1 MRKIFLFLVILLGF
15 SFSASAQ
22 VGDIIGDIY
31 STDIVTYVDGLAIP
45 SYSINGEMLIIAEDL
60 LDYGFNVYYDD
71 SVRTLFVNYVAKEPL
86 GIKGVEKG
94 KVGEIVGK
102 YYESDIRVVFNGR
115 DTFAY
120 SLNGQMALKA
130 EELGKVIGSGI
141 YYKYGYSENLMKCI
155 WNEKDRKLNLYT
167 HLWAFYDVDKF
178 KEEYKTK
185 DDFLWF
191 YAKEIKLSDASL
203 LIGGQSGTPHGT
215 YYDYQYIT
223 DDGKCVLNLNNVF
236 DAYRFRDIWGHIRIE
251 NICAD
256 GKKIRFD
263 GIRQDGR
270 KGTYILNPKNS
281 VLEIIAE
288 AEPDEAL
295 KSMMEY

>member
-1 MRKIFLFLVILLGF
+1 MKKILFILIMILGL
-15 SFSASAQ
+15 SFCASAQ
-22 VGDIIGDIY
+22 VGDVIGEIY
-31 STDIVTYVDGLAIP
+31 STDIITYVDGLKIP

-60 LDYGFNVYYDD
+60 SNYGFNVYYDN
-71 SVRTLFVNYVAKEPL
+71 SVRTLFVNYVAKEPS

-94 KVGEIVGK
+94 KVGKIVGK
-102 YYESDIRVVFNGR
+102 YYESDIRVIFNGR
-115 DTFAY
+115 VASAY
-120 SLNGQMALKA
+120 SLNGQMAIKA
-130 EELGKVIGSGI
+130 EEIGKIDNDGR
-141 YYKYGYSENLMKCI
+141 YFKYGFSDNLMKCV
-155 WNEKDRKLNLYT
+155 WNEKERKLNLYT

-191 YAKEIKLSDASL
+191 YDKEIKLSDASL

-223 DDGKCVLNLNNVF
+223 NDGKCVLHLNNVF
-236 DAYRFRDIWGHIRIE
+236 DAYKFRDIWGHIRIE
-251 NICAD
+251 NITAD
-256 GKKIRFD
+256 GKNIRFD

-270 KGTYILNPKNS
+270 KGTYVLNPKNS
-281 VLEIIAE
+281 VLQIINE

-295 KSMMEY
+295 KSMLE